1 MRLISY
7 LYDIDGL
14 TDLLRSR
21 QSVPINKLELLG
33 EDPSK
38 RPLLMISFFVLI
50 SLFLLELDD
59 ENLNSGA
66 KQKWKPSASKQ
77 QCREAYELRLILLSL
92 FVLKVILSSFFFF
105 FCI

>member
-38 RPLLMISFFVLI
+38 RPLLMISFFFCSDL
-50 SLFLLELDD
+50 
-59 ENLNSGA
+59 
-66 KQKWKPSASKQ
+66 
-77 QCREAYELRLILLSL
+77 LIL
-92 FVLKVILSSFFFF
+92 IRARR
-105 FCI
+105 